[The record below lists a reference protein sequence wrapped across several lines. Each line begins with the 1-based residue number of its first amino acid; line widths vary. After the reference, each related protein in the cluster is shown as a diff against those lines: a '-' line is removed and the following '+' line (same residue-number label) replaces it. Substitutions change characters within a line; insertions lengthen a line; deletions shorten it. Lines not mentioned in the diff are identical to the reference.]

1 MRAIQNADFGLPVR
15 VGIIHHLD
23 SEFGLINWQFI
34 LQALRR
40 FDARIQPQLILLQ
53 KTMFNIEG
61 LGRQLYPDLDI
72 WKTASPIL
80 REWMREKNHPA
91 NVARRLWK
99 QMPELLD
106 ALAQRFDADSLP
118 LRGGGLVLAAISDL
132 VLSTPDAKFGSPI
145 AFTLGNTL
153 SVSSLARLSA
163 TFGRRLAMEM
173 LLTGRLLTAQ
183 EAFDAGFVTRI
194 TDPEG
199 MTDALQDVLDRIR
212 QAAPATLASFKEFER
227 RLDSSVF
234 EIPVDDVY
242 EQVYGSADFREGV
255 SAFLQRRPP
264 RFTGA

>member
-1 MRAIQNADFGLPVR
+1 MSGTIDVVRQDDVLVLEFNNPTRRNAISMEMYASLEQQCARVAADASVRALVLRGAGGHFAGGTDIGELTAVGDGADGVSYEAHMRR
-15 VGIIHHLD
+15 VQRAFLDLRIPII
-23 SEFGLINWQFI
+23 
-34 LQALRR
+34 AVV
-40 FDARIQPQLILLQ
+40 
-53 KTMFNIEG
+53 EG
-61 LGRQLYPDLDI
+61 
-72 WKTASPIL
+72 SC
-80 REWMREKNHPA
+80 
-91 NVARRLWK
+91 V
-99 QMPELLD
+99 
-106 ALAQRFDADSLP
+106 
-118 LRGGGLVLAAISDL
+118 GGGLVLAAISDV
-132 VLSTPDAKFGSPI
+132 VLATSDAKFGSPI

-199 MTDALQDVLDRIR
+199 MTEALQDVLERIR